1 MKEAESREK
10 SAKADLDIYKTSY
23 LYRGTALMVAQLV
36 DLRTIARRPLLVYEH
51 SVLLQGPKVH
61 KRSS

>member
-23 LYRGTALMVAQLV
+23 LGTALMVGQLV
-36 DLRTIARRPLLVYEH
+36 DLRSIARRPLLVYVH